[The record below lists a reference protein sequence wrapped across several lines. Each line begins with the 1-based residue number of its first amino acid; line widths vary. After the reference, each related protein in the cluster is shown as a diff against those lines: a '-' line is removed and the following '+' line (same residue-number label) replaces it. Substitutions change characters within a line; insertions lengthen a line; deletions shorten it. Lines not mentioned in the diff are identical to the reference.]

1 MDRGAHMRV
10 TFRSRILSQ
19 GVLTHRPH
27 AASRKRSGSHC
38 LRGVGVVALL
48 LGLSGCAYL
57 PYDGPRT
64 GAIRD
69 AGNSTS
75 MHGIEVVQVNYAI
88 ATALTQAEEDRS
100 FSSLFVGQTYDAE
113 DVAPGDSLNVFIW
126 EAAPAMLFGPAASGD
141 TPESGSTTMVKLP
154 PQMVNNAGNITV
166 PFVGQVHVAGLTP
179 TQVGRLIQNDLQ
191 GRANQPQVLVQ
202 LATNK
207 AQAITVVGAVK
218 NSMDVPIIPGGV
230 RLLDAL
236 AEAGGVVGPV
246 GQVAIQLSRD
256 GQDDTLPLQ
265 TILKNPVENVYLQ
278 PGDVVTALDQPLKVT
293 VLGAIG
299 SSRVVNFAKGNAS
312 LVEILGQAGGLQ
324 DNTAN
329 PAGGFVFRFV
339 SPSTLHWPVPPT
351 HLVNG
356 KVPAIFAFN
365 LRDPATFFAAQAFQM
380 QNQDLVYV
388 SESPVM
394 GLQKVLNVV
403 AGIAYPFSTLYNY
416 GVVK

>member
-1 MDRGAHMRV
+1 MFQGAL
-10 TFRSRILSQ
+10 FY
-19 GVLTHRPH
+19 RP
-27 AASRKRSGSHC
+27 SFGSFKRPGYTV
-38 LRGVGVVALL
+38 LRGVGLAVSLLAL
-48 LGLSGCAYL
+48 SRCTYL

-64 GAIRD
+64 GAVRD
-69 AGNSTS
+69 AGHSPS

-88 ATALTQAEEDRS
+88 ATALTQAEEDQS
-100 FSSLFVGQTYDAE
+100 FSSLFIGQTYDAE
-113 DVAPGDSLNVFIW
+113 NVASGDTLNVFIW
-126 EAAPAMLFGPAASGD
+126 EAAPAMLFGSAAGGE
-141 TPESGSTTMVKLP
+141 TAESGSTSMVKLP
-154 PQMVNNAGNITV
+154 PQVVNNAGNIV
-166 PFVGQVHVAGLTP
+166 IPFVGQVHVAGLTP
-179 TQVGRLIQNDLQ
+179 TQVGELIQADLR

-207 AQAITVVGAVK
+207 AQTVTVVGAVK
-218 NSMDVPIIPGGV
+218 SSMEVPIIPGGV

-236 AEAGGVVGPV
+236 AQAGGVVGPV
-246 GQVAIQLSRD
+246 GQVAIQLSRN
-256 GQDDTLPLQ
+256 GHDDTLPLQ
-265 TILKNPVENVYLQ
+265 TILKNPGENVYLQ

-293 VLGAIG
+293 VLGATG
-299 SSRVVNFAKGNAS
+299 SSRVIDFSKGNAS

-329 PAGGFVFRFV
+329 PAGVFVFRFTN
-339 SPSTLHWPVPPT
+339 PKILHWPVPPT

-394 GLQKVLNVV
+394 DLQKVLNVV

>member
-1 MDRGAHMRV
+1 MGAIFGSNILFQGALAHQ
-10 TFRSRILSQ
+10 SRTGSPK
-19 GVLTHRPH
+19 RP
-27 AASRKRSGSHC
+27 GYIV
-38 LRGVGVVALL
+38 LRGIGLAVCLLAL
-48 LGLSGCAYL
+48 SRCTYL

-64 GAIRD
+64 EAVRD
-69 AGNSTS
+69 AGHSPS
-75 MHGIEVVQVNYAI
+75 MHGIEVVQVNYAV

-100 FSSLFVGQTYDAE
+100 FSNLFLGQKYDAE
-113 DVAPGDSLNVFIW
+113 DVAPGDTLDIYIW
-126 EAAPAMLFGPAASGD
+126 EAAPAMLFGSANAEGATYGAA
-141 TPESGSTTMVKLP
+141 TNMTKLP
-154 PQMVNNAGNITV
+154 PQVVNNNGDITV

-179 TQVGRLIQNDLQ
+179 TQVGQVIHSDLQ

-202 LATNK
+202 LVINK
-207 AQAITVVGAVK
+207 AQAVTVVGAVK

-265 TILKNPVENVYLQ
+265 TILRNPLENVYLQ

-293 VLGAIG
+293 VLGATG
-299 SSRVVNFAKGNAS
+299 SSRVIDFSKGNAS

-324 DNTAN
+324 DTTAN
-329 PAGGFVFRFV
+329 PAGVFVFRFTN
-339 SPSTLHWPVPPT
+339 PKILRWPVPPT

-356 KVPAIFAFN
+356 KVPTIFAFN

-394 GLQKVLNVV
+394 DLQKVLNVV